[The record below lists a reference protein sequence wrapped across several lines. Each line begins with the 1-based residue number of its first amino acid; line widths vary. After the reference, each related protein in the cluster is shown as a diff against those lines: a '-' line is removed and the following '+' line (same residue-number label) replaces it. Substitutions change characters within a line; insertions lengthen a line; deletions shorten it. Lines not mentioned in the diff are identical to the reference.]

1 MPRSSIVALLWAA
14 LVLSALY
21 EVSADARAHQAH
33 EVEAASASSTTQTKP
48 VLRTRAKL
56 FNWASPTAAPT
67 WTAPTAAP
75 TWTAPTVATAPTVPI
90 EAVPLTGA
98 FSLAGFGGS
107 TLFSGSGVT
116 PAGLSFSLSGNVA
129 PTDLSFSAIFS
140 TPVPFSAAP
149 FVPTAA
155 PTVPVIPLTPGVDTF
170 SQAGLSTQVLSTPAG
185 FSTQAFSFDYSTSQ
199 PAVAFSTAAFSAFG
213 LSSSSSVNI
222 GGIGGG
228 GVFIGSPNPSS
239 APTPAATLP
248 FCDELPDYYLGL
260 ADCEE
265 PTARPT
271 SNPVWIGGPS
281 PAPST
286 KEGPTKEAPTKDG
299 PSWRP
304 TGRPVWTGKP
314 TCAPTPK
321 GGPTTKETPTKD
333 RPTKEGPTK
342 EGPSPSP
349 STKHTHTHTHTHPPH
364 TLQPYTQEGPTKDGP
379 T

>member
-1 MPRSSIVALLWAA
+1 
-14 LVLSALY
+14 
-21 EVSADARAHQAH
+21 
-33 EVEAASASSTTQTKP
+33 
-48 VLRTRAKL
+48 
-56 FNWASPTAAPT
+56 
-67 WTAPTAAP
+67 
-75 TWTAPTVATAPTVPI
+75 
-90 EAVPLTGA
+90 
-98 FSLAGFGGS
+98 
-107 TLFSGSGVT
+107 
-116 PAGLSFSLSGNVA
+116 VA

-286 KEGPTKEAPTKDG
+286 KEGPTKEGPSPAPSTKEGPTKEG
-299 PSWRP
+299 PSP
-304 TGRPVWTGKP
+304 
-314 TCAPTPK
+314 APS
-321 GGPTTKETPTKD
+321 
-333 RPTKEGPTK
+333 TKEGPTK

-349 STKHTHTHTHTHPPH
+349 STK
-364 TLQPYTQEGPTKDGP
+364 EGPTPTKDSPSTKESPTKEGP
-379 T
+379 AGAAGAPTATQPARSPVWAQ

>member
-213 LSSSSSVNI
+213 LSSSSSVK
-222 GGIGGG
+222 IGGG
-228 GVFIGSPNPSS
+228 DAFGSADPI
-239 APTPAATLP
+239 AA
-248 FCDELPDYYLGL
+248 
-260 ADCEE
+260 E
-265 PTARPT
+265 P
-271 SNPVWIGGPS
+271 I
-281 PAPST
+281 
-286 KEGPTKEAPTKDG
+286 
-299 PSWRP
+299 
-304 TGRPVWTGKP
+304 
-314 TCAPTPK
+314 
-321 GGPTTKETPTKD
+321 
-333 RPTKEGPTK
+333 
-342 EGPSPSP
+342 
-349 STKHTHTHTHTHPPH
+349 
-364 TLQPYTQEGPTKDGP
+364 
-379 T
+379 